1 MLGRFT
7 KLKAALVLSL
17 VSGSAF
23 AQVDPVKAT
32 NDSLINQIRA
42 DELTDNIPVISL
54 DENDGQDGSAQNV
67 SSLLSAGRDPFLNAA
82 TFKFNA
88 VRFRIRGYDADMFST
103 YMNGIPMENLD
114 NGFTPYGQWGGLN
127 DVLRNRDVSHGLRNT
142 PYAFGD
148 FGGLTYIDTRA
159 SYQRQQT
166 SFNYAVSNR
175 NYNHR
180 LMASHST
187 GLNKKGW
194 AFTVSGSRRWAEEG
208 YTEGTYYDGWSL
220 FAGVDK
226 RINDKHLLSFVAFA
240 TPTENGRQ
248 GASVREML
256 DIAGDNYY
264 NPYWGY
270 QNGRKRNSSV
280 ARSFQPMGILS
291 HDWKITDKM
300 QLFTSASYSKGYR
313 STTGLDWYNAPD
325 PRPDYYRYLP
335 SWQLDP
341 IFKEQVYNE
350 LRNDVN
356 KRQIN
361 WDNLYN
367 VNLSSW
373 ETFKNADGIQG
384 NDLYGRRSHY
394 ILEERVIGITKAN
407 FNTVLNTALKPNI
420 DFTAGFTYQY
430 QRNQYYK
437 IVEDLL
443 GGDFYVDINQFAER
457 DYPTNN
463 TANQNDLNRPNR
475 IVREGDKVGYNYD
488 INIRKASA
496 FVQTNIKLR
505 KVDFFLAAEHTYTRF
520 WRVGNVRS
528 GLFPNNSF
536 GKSKYNDFYNYGVKG
551 GATYKID
558 GRNYI
563 FANAGY
569 QTRAP
574 FFDNAYLAPRTRDF
588 MQEDITSEKI
598 STIEGGYV
606 MNAPAVKLRLSGF
619 YTRFEDQMNV
629 LTFYNDEYQNFT
641 NYAISNIDK
650 DHFGIEFGAEAK
662 VYKGLSV
669 TAAASVGRY
678 RFISR
683 QRGSITVDNSAELL
697 ARNTIIYSNNYYVP
711 TPQEAYTIGF
721 AYNSPKFWWFNMNL
735 NYFRHMFLDFNP
747 LRRTES
753 VTSGLEPGSE
763 MWNKIVD
770 QEQLENQFTLDAF
783 AGYSYMLNRNIKGLK
798 KRNYLVFTLGVNN
811 ILNNQDVVSGG
822 FEQLRFDFTGKD
834 TERFPPRRFYAY
846 GINFFASIG
855 LRF

>member
-17 VSGSAF
+17 VSGSAM
-23 AQVDPVKAT
+23 AQVDPVKAS

-194 AFTVSGSRRWAEEG
+194 AFTISGSRRWAEEG

-300 QLFTSASYSKGYR
+300 QLFTSASFSKGYR

-361 WDNLYN
+361 WDNIYN

-407 FNTVLNTALKPNI
+407 FNTVLNTALKSNI
-420 DFTAGFTYQY
+420 DLTAGFTYQY
-430 QRNQYYK
+430 QRNHYYK

-520 WRVGNVRS
+520 WRVGNVRT

-606 MNAPAVKLRLSGF
+606 MNAPSVKLRLTGF

-662 VYKGLSV
+662 VYKGLSL

-735 NYFRHMFLDFNP
+735 NYFRHMYLDFNP
-747 LRRTES
+747 LRRSET

-763 MWNKIVD
+763 LWNKIVD

-798 KRNYLVFTLGVNN
+798 TRNYLVFTLGVNN
-811 ILNNQDVVSGG
+811 ILNNQEVVSGG

>member
-1 MLGRFT
+1 GRFT

-17 VSGSAF
+17 VSGSAM
-23 AQVDPVKAT
+23 AQVDPVKAS

-194 AFTVSGSRRWAEEG
+194 AFTISGSRRWAEEG

-300 QLFTSASYSKGYR
+300 QLFTSASFSKGYR

-361 WDNLYN
+361 WDNIYN

-407 FNTVLNTALKPNI
+407 FNTVLNTALKSNI
-420 DFTAGFTYQY
+420 DLTAGFTYQY

-520 WRVGNVRS
+520 WRVGNVRT

-606 MNAPAVKLRLSGF
+606 MNAPSVKLRLTGF

-662 VYKGLSV
+662 VYKGLSL

-735 NYFRHMFLDFNP
+735 NYFRHMYLDFNP
-747 LRRTES
+747 LRRSET

-763 MWNKIVD
+763 LWNKIVD

-798 KRNYLVFTLGVNN
+798 TRNYLVFTLGVNN
-811 ILNNQDVVSGG
+811 ILNNQEVVSGG

>member
-17 VSGSAF
+17 VSGSAM
-23 AQVDPVKAT
+23 AQVDPVKAS

-194 AFTVSGSRRWAEEG
+194 AFTISGSRRWAEEG

-300 QLFTSASYSKGYR
+300 QLFTSASFSKGYR

-361 WDNLYN
+361 WDNIYN

-407 FNTVLNTALKPNI
+407 FNTVLNTALKSNI
-420 DFTAGFTYQY
+420 DLTAGFTYQY

-520 WRVGNVRS
+520 WRVGNVRT

-606 MNAPAVKLRLSGF
+606 MNAPSVKLRLTGF

-662 VYKGLSV
+662 VYKGLSL

-735 NYFRHMFLDFNP
+735 NYFRHMYLDFNP
-747 LRRTES
+747 LRRSET

-763 MWNKIVD
+763 LWNKIVD

-798 KRNYLVFTLGVNN
+798 TRNYLVFTLGVNN
-811 ILNNQDVVSGG
+811 ILNNQEVVSGG